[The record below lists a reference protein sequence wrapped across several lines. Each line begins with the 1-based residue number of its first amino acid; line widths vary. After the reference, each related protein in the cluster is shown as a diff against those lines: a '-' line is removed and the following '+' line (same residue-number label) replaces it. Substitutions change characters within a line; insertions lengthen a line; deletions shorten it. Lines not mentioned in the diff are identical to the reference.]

1 MERRLAAILAADVV
15 GYSRLIG
22 ADEVGTRQRLKA
34 CEAALIEPAVEGH
47 GGRIVKRMGD
57 GYLVEFPSVVDA
69 VTCAVAWQEQAVE
82 RETKIETNRRL
93 QFRIGVNLGDVI
105 VEGDDIHGDGVNIAA
120 RLEGLADPQGIC
132 LSSDA
137 YRQVKGKLDARFEDL
152 GERRVKNISE
162 PLRVYRLIV
171 GTEQEDRSESAFDA
185 DIGLDFSVPDYP
197 SIAVLPFT
205 IMGDDPEQEFF
216 ADGVAEDIITAL
228 SKIDRLL
235 VVARNSTFTY
245 KGRAVDVKQVSREQG
260 VRYVL
265 EGSVRKAGARVRL
278 TAQLIDATTGLHL
291 WAERYDRGLDDIF
304 AVQDE
309 ITREI
314 VIALDVQMREGEQH
328 RVWSK
333 GTRNL
338 QAWECVRMATDAVIG
353 GDKKTRPM
361 ALELIEKALDLD
373 PDYAIAWVMR
383 GWIYWTEADVG
394 GGLSDFQA
402 RFDDAQANTFRCAHR
417 ALELDPDCADAYGLL
432 AMTYL
437 NAKEF
442 DKAIDA
448 SEKAIAL
455 APNNVEVIGG
465 IASPVMTK
473 SGQPDRGAELAKQ
486 AMRLCPFYRPGL
498 LRALGM
504 AYRTAGRLEEAV
516 TCFRESI
523 KRESGWLGAH
533 VNLAATLGELGRLDE
548 AGEAARK
555 VLASEPRFSV
565 KSYVTGLSYRDSTEI
580 DRISNG
586 LRAAGLPE

>member
-1 MERRLAAILAADVV
+1 LERRLAAILAADVV

-82 RETKIETNRRL
+82 RETKIETDRRL

-132 LSSDA
+132 LSGDA

-265 EGSVRKAGARVRL
+265 QGSVRKAGARVRL

>member
-1 MERRLAAILAADVV
+1 
-15 GYSRLIG
+15 
-22 ADEVGTRQRLKA
+22 
-34 CEAALIEPAVEGH
+34 
-47 GGRIVKRMGD
+47 
-57 GYLVEFPSVVDA
+57 
-69 VTCAVAWQEQAVE
+69 
-82 RETKIETNRRL
+82 
-93 QFRIGVNLGDVI
+93 
-105 VEGDDIHGDGVNIAA
+105 
-120 RLEGLADPQGIC
+120 
-132 LSSDA
+132 
-137 YRQVKGKLDARFEDL
+137 
-152 GERRVKNISE
+152 
-162 PLRVYRLIV
+162 
-171 GTEQEDRSESAFDA
+171 
-185 DIGLDFSVPDYP
+185 
-197 SIAVLPFT
+197 
-205 IMGDDPEQEFF
+205 
-216 ADGVAEDIITAL
+216 
-228 SKIDRLL
+228 
-235 VVARNSTFTY
+235 
-245 KGRAVDVKQVSREQG
+245 
-260 VRYVL
+260 
-265 EGSVRKAGARVRL
+265 
-278 TAQLIDATTGLHL
+278 
-291 WAERYDRGLDDIF
+291 
-304 AVQDE
+304 
-309 ITREI
+309 
-314 VIALDVQMREGEQH
+314 
-328 RVWSK
+328 
-333 GTRNL
+333 
-338 QAWECVRMATDAVIG
+338 MATDAVIG

-394 GGLSDFQA
+394 GGFSDFQA